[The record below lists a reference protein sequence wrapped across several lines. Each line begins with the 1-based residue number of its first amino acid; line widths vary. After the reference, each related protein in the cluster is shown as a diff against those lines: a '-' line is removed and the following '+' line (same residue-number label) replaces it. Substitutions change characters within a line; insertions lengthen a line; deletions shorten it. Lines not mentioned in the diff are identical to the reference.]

1 MKRPRQIT
9 TELTPL
15 LDVILILLFLVLS
28 QNNTRTAEVQGELD
42 KTRESLEQA
51 QSSLEQARDV
61 ITGLEEYDENSLVIT
76 ISITGADER
85 RTLYVADKEST
96 RGITY
101 GWDNLLYGENALKNE
116 LEGRFRAAEG
126 KVVFISFVYDSEKIY
141 KRDHDMVISVLDKL
155 QGSDENL
162 YVSYKDTNERTE

>member
-42 KTRESLEQA
+42 KTRESLDQA
-51 QSSLEQARDV
+51 QSSLEQAQNV
-61 ITGLEEYDENSLVIT
+61 ITGLEEYDENTLVIT
-76 ISITGADER
+76 ISITEADEQ

-116 LEGRFRAAEG
+116 LENRFKAAKG
-126 KVVFISFVYDSEKIY
+126 KVVFISFVYNSEKIY

-155 QGSDENL
+155 QGSDEDL
-162 YVSYKDTNERTE
+162 YVSYKDIK